1 MTLITPF
8 FVKSI
13 DYIGYLT
20 QLYPT
25 ETHSLT
31 LIYKVESA
39 NALVSLLKYLYFST
53 TKLLG
58 NWKMLML
65 V

>member
-1 MTLITPF
+1 MPSST
-8 FVKSI
+8 KST

-25 ETHSLT
+25 KVHSLT
-31 LIYKVESA
+31 LIYRDKFT
-39 NALVSLLKYLYFST
+39 NALISLSVRARRGFKVDLKEWYKFYLN
-53 TKLLG
+53 LR
-58 NWKMLML
+58 